1 MLISIAIQRENLVPF
16 EASNTGLK
24 QQQFALAIQ
33 EATVKPLCPRCKV
46 GWINIDR
53 CPQCGYRIS
62 SAEEKQEKMGRL
74 VRNSLIGLVSVLA
87 GIWVVRLL

>member
-1 MLISIAIQRENLVPF
+1 MPISIALPSADSVPF
-16 EASNTGLK
+16 KASNICLNSE
-24 QQQFALAIQ
+24 QFALAIQ

-46 GWINIDR
+46 GWINVDR

-74 VRNSLIGLVSVLA
+74 VRNSLIGLVSLLL